1 VAWNAGTFF
10 LLTALYL
17 SFSHKASQI
26 KKFGKNKK
34 LSRWIMKGTGKE
46 NFSGGKVCFVFRR
59 LNFFFFWLSLE
70 QVFSVEFK
78 KESFERFIE
87 F

>member
-1 VAWNAGTFF
+1 MDHERDGKRKLFGRESLLRFPAIKLFF
-10 LLTALYL
+10 
-17 SFSHKASQI
+17 S
-26 KKFGKNKK
+26 
-34 LSRWIMKGTGKE
+34 
-46 NFSGGKVCFVFRR
+46 
-59 LNFFFFWLSLE
+59 FWLSLE